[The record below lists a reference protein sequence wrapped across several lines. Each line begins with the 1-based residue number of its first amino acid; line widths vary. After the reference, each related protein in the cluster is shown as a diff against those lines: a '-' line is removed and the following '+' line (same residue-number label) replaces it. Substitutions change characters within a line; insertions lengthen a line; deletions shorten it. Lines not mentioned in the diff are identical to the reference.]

1 MSHQLAELNNALQE
15 HQAALKFL
23 NWLRTSEGVFQELD
37 DAQLSA
43 ICESY
48 VASTASPALAP
59 MLKIALNEQ

>member
-1 MSHQLAELNNALQE
+1 MSHPLAQLNTALQE

-48 VASTASPALAP
+48 VASNGTPELKA
-59 MLKIALNEQ
+59 MLHTALNEQ